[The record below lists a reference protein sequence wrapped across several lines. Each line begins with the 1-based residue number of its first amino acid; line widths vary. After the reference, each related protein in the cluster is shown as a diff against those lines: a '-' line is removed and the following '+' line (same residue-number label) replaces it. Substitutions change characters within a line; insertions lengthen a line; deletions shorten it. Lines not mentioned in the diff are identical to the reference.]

1 MSHKTAK
8 ILAIIITIALYIIT
22 LSVFLLALYIGLNSV
37 DGLMESFNLKDFTQ
51 LSMVAAFSIGL
62 SKQCNKLFGG
72 YYEYRTT
79 NKKIYL

>member
-51 LSMVAAFSIGL
+51 LSMVAAFFYWAI
-62 SKQCNKLFGG
+62 K
-72 YYEYRTT
+72 TM
-79 NKKIYL
+79 

>member
-22 LSVFLLALYIGLNSV
+22 LSVFLLVLYIGLNSV

-51 LSMVAAFSIGL
+51 LSMVTAFFYWTI
-62 SKQCNKLFGG
+62 KTIK
-72 YYEYRTT
+72 
-79 NKKIYL
+79 

>member
-22 LSVFLLALYIGLNSV
+22 LSVFLLVLYIGLNSV

-51 LSMVAAFSIGL
+51 LSMVTAFFCWTI
-62 SKQCNKLFGG
+62 KTIK
-72 YYEYRTT
+72 
-79 NKKIYL
+79 

>member
-22 LSVFLLALYIGLNSV
+22 LSVFLLVLYIGLNSV

-51 LSMVAAFSIGL
+51 LSMVTVFFYWAI
-62 SKQCNKLFGG
+62 K
-72 YYEYRTT
+72 TM
-79 NKKIYL
+79 

>member
-22 LSVFLLALYIGLNSV
+22 LSVFLLVLYIGLNSV

-51 LSMVAAFSIGL
+51 LSMV
-62 SKQCNKLFGG
+62 
-72 YYEYRTT
+72 TT
-79 NKKIYL
+79 FFYWVIKTM

>member
-22 LSVFLLALYIGLNSV
+22 LSVFLLVLYIGLNSV

-51 LSMVAAFSIGL
+51 LSMV
-62 SKQCNKLFGG
+62 
-72 YYEYRTT
+72 TT
-79 NKKIYL
+79 FFYWAIKTM